1 MRKGDLVDLIK
12 YHYDGD
18 ENNFKNMSY
27 DIAQY
32 FSSIGDDE
40 IARYVLSLINNE
52 DSFSVQDFNDSKSY
66 FTKVENP
73 SNCYKLPKPIE
84 EDIMGILNAMNNN
97 NSEVHRF
104 LFVGESGTG
113 KTEGAKQIARIL
125 NKELYSVEFQEI
137 IDSKLGQTS
146 KNLIDVFNEIKNI
159 RHPEKYIILF
169 DEIDALALDRVN
181 SNDLREMGRVTS
193 TLLKELDNL
202 NNKITLIATS
212 NLYKKFD
219 KAILR
224 RFDYIVDFNRYN
236 NEDLIDIALSIVEEE
251 LKKYKNLKFDKA
263 ILTKIFNLKEKMP
276 YPGDLKNIIRSSI
289 AFSDLSNPYGYL
301 LKLYNNILSASIE
314 AKDIKELTN
323 NGFTLREIE
332 KITGI
337 SKSSVQRGVNK

>member
-18 ENNFKNMSY
+18 ENNFKNISY
-27 DIAQY
+27 DIANY

-40 IARYVLSLINNE
+40 IARYVLSLIKNE
-52 DSFSVQDFNDSKSY
+52 DSFSVQDFSEDDSY

-84 EDIMGILNAMNNN
+84 DDIMGILNAMNN

-125 NKELYSVEFQEI
+125 NKELYSVNFAEI

-146 KNLIDVFNEIKNI
+146 KNLINVFNEIKNI
-159 RHPEKYIILF
+159 KHPEKYIILF
-169 DEIDALALDRVN
+169 DEIDGLALDRVN

-193 TLLKELDNL
+193 TLLKELDDL
-202 NNKITLIATS
+202 NDKITLIATS

-219 KAILR
+219 KALLR
-224 RFDYIVDFNRYN
+224 RFDYIVDFNRYSN
-236 NEDLIDIALSIVEEE
+236 DDLIDIALSITEEE
-251 LKKYKNLKFDKA
+251 LKKYKDLKFDKT
-263 ILTKIFNLKEKMP
+263 ILTKIFNLKDKMP

-289 AFSDLSNPYGYL
+289 AFSNLSNPYAYL
-301 LKLYNNILSASIE
+301 LKIYNNILSTSI
-314 AKDIKELTN
+314 DSNNIKELTK

-332 KITGI
+332 RITGI
-337 SKSSVQRGVNK
+337 SKSSVQRGIYK

>member
-18 ENNFKNMSY
+18 ENSFKNMSY
-27 DIAQY
+27 DIAKY

-40 IARYVLSLINNE
+40 IARYVLALINNKV
-52 DSFSVQDFNDSKSY
+52 SFSVQDFNDSKSY
-66 FTKVENP
+66 FTKIENP

-84 EDIMGILNAMNNN
+84 NDFMGILNAMNN

-125 NKELYSVEFQEI
+125 NKELYSVKFAEI

-169 DEIDALALDRVN
+169 DEIDALALDRIN

-193 TLLKELDNL
+193 TLLKELDDL

-219 KAILR
+219 KALLR
-224 RFDYIVDFNRYN
+224 RFDYIVDFNRYSN
-236 NEDLIDIALSIVEEE
+236 DDLIDIALSITEEE
-251 LKKYKNLKFDKA
+251 IKKYKNLKFDKA
-263 ILTKIFNLKEKMP
+263 ILTKIFNLKDVMP
-276 YPGDLKNIIRSSI
+276 YPGDLKNIIKSSI
-289 AFSDLSNPYGYL
+289 AFSNLSNSYAYL
-301 LKLYNNILSASIE
+301 LKLYNNILSASV
-314 AKDIKELTN
+314 DTNNIKELTK
-323 NGFTLREIE
+323 NGFTIREIE

-337 SKSSVQRGVNK
+337 SKSSVQRGIYK

>member
-18 ENNFKNMSY
+18 DNSFRNISY
-27 DIAQY
+27 NVAQY

-52 DSFSVQDFNDSKSY
+52 DSFFAQDFNEDKSY
-66 FTKVENP
+66 FKKVENP

-84 EDIMGILNAMNNN
+84 NDFMGILNAMNNN
-97 NSEVHRF
+97 SEIHRF

-125 NKELYSVEFQEI
+125 NKELYSIEFQEI

-159 RHPEKYIILF
+159 RNPEKYIILF
-169 DEIDALALDRVN
+169 DEIDALALDRIN

-193 TLLKELDNL
+193 TLLKELDDL

-219 KAILR
+219 KALLR

-236 NEDLIDIALSIVEEE
+236 NDDLIEIALSIAKEEIN
-251 LKKYKNLKFDKA
+251 KYKNLKFDKN
-263 ILTKIFNLKEKMP
+263 ILVKIFNLKDKMP

-301 LKLYNNILSASIE
+301 LKLYNNFLSISI
-314 AKDIKELTN
+314 DTNNIKELTK

-337 SKSSVQRGVNK
+337 SKSSVQRGINK